1 MSKKGSQTA
10 TSTTTTAP
18 TPEAKA
24 LYDKILQQAQGVAAT
39 PYTAYGGELVAGLT
53 PQQQMGIAG
62 INAQAGSAQPSVQQ
76 ALQMAQQAAQ
86 PLTAEQIQQYV
97 NPYTQNVVNATQ
109 AQFANQNA
117 QQRQGVVG
125 NAIAQGALGGN
136 REAIAEAELA
146 NQQQMAQAPVIANLM
161 SQGYTQGVS
170 TALAEQQARMAGAQN
185 IGNLGIAGQQ
195 AGLAGAGAQLGAGT
209 LGQQTQQAADLAA
222 YQQFQNQQAY
232 PFQTLSWLAGLGT
245 GVGSQLGGTTTGTQT
260 QPQPGWG
267 QQLIGG
273 LGAVGGLL
281 GSGGLFGAGGIFSD
295 KKVKENIRRI
305 GKTND
310 GQNIYL
316 YNYKGDPT
324 PRVGLM
330 AQEVEKIHPEAVS
343 EINGVKA
350 VDYEEALKHAVRRAR
365 GGAIDRADGGQI
377 WGPAP
382 QSMVAGE
389 PWEHAV
395 GIAPKINIT
404 HGRGAPAP
412 MSMHAPAQSGPQDFS
427 KIAKQL
433 GSLAGSVY
441 DKIKSNPSSK
451 FADAPNVDTAG
462 VAPAAGPPTS
472 LAPPPQ
478 GIAPVIT
485 DRLPSTGQL
494 ASLEPDFGSEN
505 AIFYRGGGVH
515 GYALGGS
522 PEDSDIDADNVPL
535 VPEMPQGVAPTADKE
550 LSVASLEP
558 DVKEV
563 AQPEL
568 EPQGVA
574 PSASLKD
581 VSRAGYAGIDTGPV
595 SISDLKTGEEPEEA
609 ASPPSGVV
617 PKPVAAVPKGAMPL
631 AGGLPPQD
639 LAVRTQPFDLK
650 RAYDRRIPASIRTNN
665 PGAMWP
671 GSSSRKFG
679 AVASDVIGGG
689 NKIAIF
695 PSFEQGAAA
704 HMDLLASKYSGM
716 PLNAAIRRWS
726 GGNYSAEYAQEVS
739 RATGIPLNA
748 RLTPDLLNSPAIV
761 PLAKAMAQHEAGRG
775 GTAAPEQWQ
784 TAYKM
789 FRAGSPDVEGFD
801 VASASQPSA
810 GIAPRNRA
818 GVQVA
823 SADTGIA
830 SDAMPPEA
838 GPLTRERFQG
848 IAGPEPEAS
857 TETRRPGFL
866 SNVDLSAQS
875 KLWPALTA
883 AGFAMMASRA
893 PNIGQAI
900 GEGGLT
906 GLQTYAAEKQ
916 TEQEQLLNREKA
928 EREERRL
935 DISEQRALAYQDKME
950 NAGAPKAPSGFRYN
964 EQGVLEFI
972 PGGPQDPAV
981 LKAKADLSA
990 KAAAARGTGKVQ
1002 IVGWDALKNP
1012 IKGVFVN
1019 GAWVDPITQKPLDT
1033 SKVTTENPQA
1043 TTAPEQQPTPAAAG
1057 EKLPGEVPGGVAAPP
1072 PTPTTPQQAAKQ
1084 KEEQQYQGWT
1094 KSYGEEGAARLRDIP
1109 EARRRLVVQAINGD
1123 IDVNRLSPQ
1132 LKSTIETEAISIDP
1146 EFSTAT
1152 APAVAAAKKSFLA
1165 GKDGDTLKSF
1175 TTAIEHMD
1183 TLKEL
1188 TTALGNGDWKTYNAL
1203 KNRFQKEFGYPAPTN
1218 FEDASR
1224 IVGQETVKAIVAGGG
1239 GVGEREEAVIKGDYS
1254 PQAIMGALDTRQELM
1269 GGQLIGLKQK
1279 YTNAKLRHFEEL
1291 LSPAARRAFEGAE
1304 QKAAAREAKLTAT
1317 GPEAAAVPP
1326 IDQRKVGATYQTSK
1340 GPRIWAGTDAPSPWT
1355 KPTAGS
1361 APTTPATP
1369 KAAPDAA
1376 LAEARAVIAKR
1387 PDLREAVLKRLREQG
1402 KDVTGL

>member
-1 MSKKGSQTA
+1 MSKKGSQQA
-10 TSTTTTAP
+10 TSTTTSAP

-53 PQQQMGIAG
+53 PQQQMGIAS
-62 INAQAGSAQPSVQQ
+62 INAQAGSAQPSIQQ

-146 NQQQMAQAPVIANLM
+146 NQQQLAQAPVIANLM
-161 SQGYTQGVS
+161 SQGYGQGVS
-170 TALAEQQARMAGAQN
+170 TALAEQQARMAGAQQV
-185 IGNLGIAGQQ
+185 GNLGIAGQQ

-273 LGAVGGLL
+273 LTAA
-281 GSGGLFGAGGIFSD
+281 GGLFGSIFSD

-310 GQNIYL
+310 GQHIYL

-324 PRVGLM
+324 PRVGLI
-330 AQEVEKIHPEAVS
+330 AQDVEKVHPEAVT
-343 EINGVKA
+343 EIDGIKA
-350 VDYEEALKHAVRRAR
+350 VDYEKALKHAVRRAR
-365 GGAIDRADGGQI
+365 GGAISRADGGQI

-389 PWEHAV
+389 PWERAV
-395 GIAPKINIT
+395 GIAPKMNIT
-404 HGRGAPAP
+404 RGRGAPEP
-412 MSMHAPAQSGPQDFS
+412 MHMHAPAQTGPQDFS
-427 KIAKQL
+427 KLAKNL
-433 GSLAGSVY
+433 GSLASNVY
-441 DKIKSNPSSK
+441 NKIKSNPSSQ
-451 FADAPNVDTAG
+451 FADTADASSTG
-462 VAPAAGPPTS
+462 VAPAAGPPMS

-478 GIAPVIT
+478 GVAPVIT
-485 DRLPSTGQL
+485 DRLPPTGQL
-494 ASLEPDFGSEN
+494 ASLEPDFDSGN
-505 AIFYRGGGVH
+505 AIFYRGGGVP
-515 GYALGGS
+515 GYADGGA
-522 PEDSDIDADNVPL
+522 PDLDE
-535 VPEMPQGVAPTADKE
+535 GVANHTDF
-550 LSVASLEP
+550 S
-558 DVKEV
+558 
-563 AQPEL
+563 QP
-568 EPQGVA
+568 
-574 PSASLKD
+574 
-581 VSRAGYAGIDTGPV
+581 
-595 SISDLKTGEEPEEA
+595 
-609 ASPPSGVV
+609 
-617 PKPVAAVPKGAMPL
+617 
-631 AGGLPPQD
+631 
-639 LAVRTQPFDLK
+639 
-650 RAYDRRIPASIRTNN
+650 
-665 PGAMWP
+665 
-671 GSSSRKFG
+671 
-679 AVASDVIGGG
+679 
-689 NKIAIF
+689 
-695 PSFEQGAAA
+695 
-704 HMDLLASKYSGM
+704 
-716 PLNAAIRRWS
+716 
-726 GGNYSAEYAQEVS
+726 
-739 RATGIPLNA
+739 
-748 RLTPDLLNSPAIV
+748 
-761 PLAKAMAQHEAGRG
+761 
-775 GTAAPEQWQ
+775 
-784 TAYKM
+784 
-789 FRAGSPDVEGFD
+789 FD
-801 VASASQPSA
+801 VASLDPKEMAALGSEGIASPSIVPKSAPSGEELNYPNVMTDEELASALPKGLAPSEGGGLAYPNIETPSEGEVPSVKRGATRAASLTTPEGEEGTPPIPPAAVGVAPRPSA
-810 GIAPRNRA
+810 GIAPNLREAVKRFEGYTPRAGWDYKQYSSGYGTKAAYPGEVIDRKTAEMRLDRELGKAASSVNAFAPDAPEGVQNALTSLTYNSGTKWMNSGLGRAIKAGDYDTAKKLFLQYNRA
-818 GVQVA
+818 GDKVNPGLVSRRMAEARWFDNPDAGGSPGVRVA
-823 SADTGIA
+823 SADTGVM
-830 SDAMPPEA
+830 SDAEPPEA
-838 GPLTRERFQG
+838 GPLTRGRPQG
-848 IAGPEPEAS
+848 VAGPEPGAEP
-857 TETRRPGFL
+857 TEGRPGFL
-866 SNVDLSAQS
+866 SRVDLSPTS

-883 AGFAMMASRA
+883 AGFSMMASRA

-906 GLQTYAAEKQ
+906 GMQTYAAEKQ
-916 TEQEQLLNREKA
+916 TEQEQFLNREKA

-935 DISEQRALAYQDKME
+935 DISEQRALAYQDKIE
-950 NAGAPKAPSGFRYN
+950 NSGAPKAPSGFRYN

-1043 TTAPEQQPTPAAAG
+1043 TTAPEPQPTPATPVAPG
-1057 EKLPGEVPGGVAAPP
+1057 EKPPSATQGAAPGAP
-1072 PTPTTPQQAAKQ
+1072 GFVPTTPQQEAQ
-1084 KEEQQYQGWT
+1084 HKEAQQQQGWV
-1094 KSYGEEGAARLRDIP
+1094 KSYGAEGADRLKNVPPD
-1109 EARRRLVVQAINGD
+1109 RRGLVTQAINGD

-1132 LKSTIETEAISIDP
+1132 LKSTIISEAIAIDP

-1254 PQAIMGALDTRQELM
+1254 PKAIMGALNTRQELM

-1304 QKAAAREAKLTAT
+1304 QKAAAREAKLPAGTAGTAPSIPAGDIEKLVKNPSSATYFDKHYGTGAAERILKGTTPTAT
-1317 GPEAAAVPP
+1317 PA
-1326 IDQRKVGATYQTSK
+1326 
-1340 GPRIWAGTDAPSPWT
+1340 
-1355 KPTAGS
+1355 
-1361 APTTPATP
+1361 ATP
-1369 KAAPDAA
+1369 KVAPADA
-1376 LAEARAVIAKR
+1376 LKDARAAIAKR
-1387 PDLREAVLKRLREQG
+1387 PDIREAVTKRLQDQG
-1402 KDVTGL
+1402 IDTTGL